1 MTVVAPGAPARQ
13 LLHRG
18 AVRRRPLQPW
28 ASADFG
34 TPEDLPAIGSGAALV
49 PNLGP
54 RSSTLGV
61 AVRDTRRLLFG
72 FLPGLFCGFSTGG
85 SHRRSTLVSLSS
97 RSARRRDR
105 WARLGRDFGK
115 SWVQDF
121 ESRLGVIVE
130 PGLGRVRGAW
140 RRTSQTRLG
149 GSSSARGI
157 VAPSSRSGM
166 TGTLRS
172 GAEMV
177 PSDSAITARLSSLL
191 MPRREAQSKPRK
203 RGADDRKNRH
213 GA

>member
-1 MTVVAPGAPARQ
+1 MWAG
-13 LLHRG
+13 
-18 AVRRRPLQPW
+18 PL
-28 ASADFG
+28 
-34 TPEDLPAIGSGAALV
+34 
-49 PNLGP
+49 
-54 RSSTLGV
+54 R
-61 AVRDTRRLLFG
+61 
-72 FLPGLFCGFSTGG
+72 LPGSVVGLLIRHWWTPQAGHTADPPWFW
-85 SHRRSTLVSLSS
+85 LSS

-130 PGLGRVRGAW
+130 PGLGRVRMAW
-140 RRTSQTRLG
+140 RRTSRTGLG

-191 MPRREAQSKPRK
+191 MPCPSEAQKQTEEARCRRQQESSWRLTELVGPGSETIAASACAACRRRGRFERTSCPRGLPSVVSKRCCCCL
-203 RGADDRKNRH
+203 ANRL
-213 GA
+213 